1 MHKTPDWVV
10 QIVETD
16 NFGGDYP
23 NEKFLN
29 AHVGNK
35 QQAQKIADAL
45 NEAQGEMAHRYFKV
59 VVGDY
64 KLQPGFEP

>member
-1 MHKTPDWVV
+1 MK
-10 QIVETD
+10 IVETD

-29 AHVGNK
+29 LPPLTREHAKEICKAINDGFP
-35 QQAQKIADAL
+35 L
-45 NEAQGEMAHRYFKV
+45 NESRYWKV
-59 VVGDY
+59 VPDDY